1 MVRRNP
7 WKLLKDTKAVPKE
20 ETVTQLEPL
29 VWKLHEDRLKGDI
42 RSYINKY
49 RASDQ
54 KMFLLKFIGKFW
66 KELQGFKNERSWYVC
81 GRDRA
86 PQYFVHVEIIFRALV
101 YATVYLGVH
110 FLLHSALIKFEIN
123 SQKNYIHSRHPRDYW
138 FFERNRKRRRQ
149 KSSEMWCIC
158 ARGKADVFKDDL
170 EKVYFQIHGKKTQK
184 YLNV

>member
-1 MVRRNP
+1 MVRSNP
-7 WKLLKDTKAVPKE
+7 WKLLKDTKTVPKE
-20 ETVTQLEPL
+20 ETVTQLKPL

-81 GRDRA
+81 GRSRE
-86 PQYFVHVEIIFRALV
+86 PQYFVHVEIVFRALV

-123 SQKNYIHSRHPRDYW
+123 SQKNYTPDTQGINGFSSAVEKGEDK
-138 FFERNRKRRRQ
+138 NLQ
-149 KSSEMWCIC
+149 KC
-158 ARGKADVFKDDL
+158 DTYVL
-170 EKVYFQIHGKKTQK
+170 EAKQM
-184 YLNV
+184 YLKMI